1 MGSAFFCKEKNC
13 PFLKYLH
20 KNHDTTKM
28 VVIGNDNFEKTIRA
42 TRGPTKG
49 LRASIAEICT
59 LMIFFVRFPV
69 VHLMQ

>member
-1 MGSAFFCKEKNC
+1 
-13 PFLKYLH
+13 
-20 KNHDTTKM
+20 M